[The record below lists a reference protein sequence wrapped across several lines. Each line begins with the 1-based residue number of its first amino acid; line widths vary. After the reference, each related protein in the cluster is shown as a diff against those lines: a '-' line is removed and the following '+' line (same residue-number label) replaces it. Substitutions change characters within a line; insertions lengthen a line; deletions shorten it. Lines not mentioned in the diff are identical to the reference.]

1 MAALLNT
8 IVCYFVAPAH
18 NCCALRVVKLLVVY
32 GRLALCCSAAHACS
46 FAPCSVKK
54 QQKNGGFHS
63 IWRCYLPGD
72 RGRIE
77 FPLKKNITSSPNNF
91 GYLPLP
97 GNTHP

>member
-46 FAPCSVKK
+46 FSPCSVKK
-54 QQKNGGFHS
+54 QQKKRGFPF
-63 IWRCYLPGD
+63 YMEVLFA
-72 RGRIE
+72 RG
-77 FPLKKNITSSPNNF
+77 
-91 GYLPLP
+91 
-97 GNTHP
+97 